1 MTQEGQAVD
10 KSAALRAS
18 QLLREFTDVGV
29 NILGE
34 LATHPP
40 EPRELRKAQRR
51 MKRKSSPIS
60 KNAMNATVRARS
72 LRSRRRRTRTCSIPR
87 IWI

>member
-1 MTQEGQAVD
+1 MSQEGQAVD

-34 LATHPP
+34 LATRRNPA
-40 EPRELRKAQRR
+40 RTFQRF
-51 MKRKSSPIS
+51 SEH
-60 KNAMNATVRARS
+60 
-72 LRSRRRRTRTCSIPR
+72 
-87 IWI
+87 